1 MIHTQSIK
9 KTWSFTMAHRTII
22 EQYDYMNLVEEI
34 AWALFDTLMESTDN
48 EEEFISYNLEHGD
61 TFTDK
66 GEKVFDGSL
75 AKLKKSS
82 KKEGYLKTL
91 VEELNKETSWG

>member
-1 MIHTQSIK
+1 
-9 KTWSFTMAHRTII
+9 MAHRTII

-48 EEEFISYNLEHGD
+48 EEEFIYYNLEQGD

-66 GEKVFDGSL
+66 GEEVFGKFEDL
-75 AKLKKSS
+75 ADKIVQGRLQLEYHSDKREWRS
-82 KKEGYLKTL
+82 KEKMLEKPF
-91 VEELNKETSWG
+91 